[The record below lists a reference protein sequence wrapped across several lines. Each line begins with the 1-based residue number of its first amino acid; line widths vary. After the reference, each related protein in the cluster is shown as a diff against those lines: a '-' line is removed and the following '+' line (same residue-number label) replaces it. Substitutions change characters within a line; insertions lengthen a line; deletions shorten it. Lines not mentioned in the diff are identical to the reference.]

1 MKPPSLHHGT
11 AHGKKIKILI
21 ERKKEEER
29 RERTRKKEK
38 KEGKKERK
46 TDKPHI
52 LTDTSRVI
60 YPLRHNRNSAQFS
73 SPHAPLRTELNHL
86 L

>member
-29 RERTRKKEK
+29 RERKKEK

-52 LTDTSRVI
+52 LMDTSQVLH
-60 YPLRHNRNSAQFS
+60 PLSHNRNSAQFS
-73 SPHAPLRTELNHL
+73 SPHAPLSTELNHL